1 MIFFSFLN
9 IFVLRTWRKSVKTN
23 LFLHRGRQPTTSTD
37 ETSAQL
43 RNICVL
49 MYASLRDGVISKLA
63 ERTFERPVFS
73 VFYQENLDAAK
84 LAYLD
89 IEKFSWQLSN
99 AETAVRQRVET
110 DTKII
115 ENGCS

>member
-1 MIFFSFLN
+1 MKPHLFSN
-9 IFVLRTWRKSVKTN
+9 
-23 LFLHRGRQPTTSTD
+23 RGRQSTTSTD
-37 ETSAQL
+37 ETGAQL
-43 RNICVL
+43 RRKCEL
-49 MYASLRDGVISKLA
+49 MYGSLRDGVISKLV
-63 ERTFERPVFS
+63 ERTFEQPVFS
-73 VFYQENLDAAK
+73 VFFQENLDAAK